1 MVYIFTLLWFRNM
14 ICILFIF
21 ICFLMIVRYQVVS
34 FENLV
39 VQGVLM
45 FILFSLQESVG
56 ALLQNLNIWFKR
68 LLRGVVFFCWMQKQL
83 GEQIQLIDIFI
94 RFFLDTFINFRLLI
108 LEMVDF
114 FWVLF
119 VYVYIIYYILVY
131 VKNYYF
137 ICFFFICFLLIV
149 GKFRIEQ
156 KIYMYNYNCVGVN
169 IVLGFYSVNF
179 IILVN
184 IFINQIL
191 NLFLSCLNLSL
202 FFFFYLISS
211 KLEMFICNIYLYYQ
225 R

>member
-1 MVYIFTLLWFRNM
+1 MVFEFQGSFFVRILAREYFTVCRGSLLNRDNRRRRLAMVYIFTLLWFRNM

-45 FILFSLQESVG
+45 FILFSLQESAG

-108 LEMVDF
+108 LETVVF

-119 VYVYIIYYILVY
+119 VYVYVIYYIFVY
-131 VKNYYF
+131 VKK
-137 ICFFFICFLLIV
+137 LL
-149 GKFRIEQ
+149 F
-156 KIYMYNYNCVGVN
+156 YM
-169 IVLGFYSVNF
+169 
-179 IILVN
+179 
-184 IFINQIL
+184 
-191 NLFLSCLNLSL
+191 
-202 FFFFYLISS
+202 FFFYLF
-211 KLEMFICNIYLYYQ
+211 FIDSG
-225 R
+225 

>member
-1 MVYIFTLLWFRNM
+1 MVFEFQGSFLVRILAREYFTVCRGSSLNRDSRRRRLVMVYIFTLLWFRNM

-131 VKNYYF
+131 VKK
-137 ICFFFICFLLIV
+137 LL
-149 GKFRIEQ
+149 F
-156 KIYMYNYNCVGVN
+156 YM
-169 IVLGFYSVNF
+169 
-179 IILVN
+179 
-184 IFINQIL
+184 
-191 NLFLSCLNLSL
+191 
-202 FFFFYLISS
+202 FFFYLF
-211 KLEMFICNIYLYYQ
+211 FIDSGKVQDRIENLYL
-225 R
+225 

>member
-1 MVYIFTLLWFRNM
+1 MVFEFQGSFLVRILAREYFTVCRWSSLNRDSRRRRLVMVYIFTLLWFRNM

-45 FILFSLQESVG
+45 FILFSLQESAG

-119 VYVYIIYYILVY
+119 VYVYVIYYILVY
-131 VKNYYF
+131 VKK
-137 ICFFFICFLLIV
+137 LL
-149 GKFRIEQ
+149 F
-156 KIYMYNYNCVGVN
+156 YM
-169 IVLGFYSVNF
+169 
-179 IILVN
+179 
-184 IFINQIL
+184 
-191 NLFLSCLNLSL
+191 
-202 FFFFYLISS
+202 FFFYLF
-211 KLEMFICNIYLYYQ
+211 FIDSGKVQDRIENLYL
-225 R
+225 